1 MQLKRKY
8 EAIVKADK
16 EKMSDVSQGPLSR
29 AYISTSSFSKSN
41 VLSKEEE
48 KISTQD
54 YHTDKQKKLDS
65 LKAEPMVRDAI
76 RRNLITGGN
85 FPQAKVEEILQ
96 TVPTL
101 PDELVEA
108 YIKMQKSSIKY
119 RLVDDEDFQAA
130 QKSSDPITKD
140 QFKNLQ
146 NL

>member
-16 EKMSDVSQGPLSR
+16 EKMTDSQGPMSR
-29 AYISTSSFSKSN
+29 AYLSTSSFGKSN

-54 YHTDKQKKLDS
+54 YHTDKQKKLDG

-85 FPQAKVEEILQ
+85 FP
-96 TVPTL
+96 
-101 PDELVEA
+101 
-108 YIKMQKSSIKY
+108 
-119 RLVDDEDFQAA
+119 
-130 QKSSDPITKD
+130 
-140 QFKNLQ
+140 
-146 NL
+146 